1 MTDRSSEPTPSV
13 TSNRSDDAA
22 RHSEKESRAPEAT
35 GPTERPE
42 APEHP
47 PTTDHPEPGDHPE
60 PDDRSAASAPTDAGQ
75 DEDPEGSA
83 PAEAEAAPAE
93 ETDEDSD
100 EDSDESSDEG
110 SDETADEGAPEGA
123 EDGSEEEAPGDA
135 VSSSASPAPRIR
147 RSEPTPELPP
157 EARET
162 DESALSEFF
171 DTLDARFE
179 RATARVAESLQ
190 EIIDGDRRVAEH
202 DEDAE
207 PDVPAVG
214 SAAPRPPEEQEA
226 PEQQTPAPGRPADAD
241 DAGPLGDAAG
251 AAGADS
257 ADADASE
264 NPGHP
269 ENPVHSE
276 HPEDTRHLP
285 PTEGSGRLSLPGPPA
300 ATDDRPLPWDHA
312 AGSRSASAERRR
324 AVILEKASAIEAATS
339 HGEESLADDER
350 ADDEEDLYTYIPPY
364 NLPSRDPD
372 PAPRPHDLL
381 RRFVVTLGAGAAVLS
396 VLWMA
401 GWQADTRILAV
412 GGLDGLVDGWYTGR
426 RSLLTPNAVHYW
438 LWPLIV
444 VGLVLH
450 ALHQWAPSQRST
462 RRQRRSGWLVAAA
475 SWLMLGWTAAV
486 HADMLWLAVL
496 ASLAAALALLDAV
509 RQFTFHTAR
518 SISERRL
525 TDRPVGLFAGWALV
539 GAMSSVSIALTA
551 AGVRIPGVPADL
563 WGMLGLMATVWT
575 GAYYAMTERGRMAV
589 ALGMGFG
596 LICLVFPRLFSDAP
610 SAWVAVGAAFGAFIV
625 VLATES
631 RRHRINHAERRAA
644 MGRPVDDII

>member
-13 TSNRSDDAA
+13 TDSGPDDAA
-22 RHSEKESRAPEAT
+22 RPTEQESSTPET
-35 GPTERPE
+35 TEPPERPE
-42 APEHP
+42 PDEH
-47 PTTDHPEPGDHPE
+47 
-60 PDDRSAASAPTDAGQ
+60 SAPT
-75 DEDPEGSA
+75 
-83 PAEAEAAPAE
+83 
-93 ETDEDSD
+93 
-100 EDSDESSDEG
+100 
-110 SDETADEGAPEGA
+110 
-123 EDGSEEEAPGDA
+123 EAPGDA
-135 VSSSASPAPRIR
+135 ASPSKSSAAPRIR

-179 RATARVAESLQ
+179 RTRGRIAASLQ

-207 PDVPAVG
+207 SDVPAVG
-214 SAAPRPPEEQEA
+214 SAAPLPPEEQEA
-226 PEQQTPAPGRPADAD
+226 PAEQPPAPTLPAPPRPAGADHAGGPDAGRPTDS
-241 DAGPLGDAAG
+241 AG
-251 AAGADS
+251 AAGPEA
-257 ADADASE
+257 ADAKTPD
-264 NPGHP
+264 P
-269 ENPVHSE
+269 
-276 HPEDTRHLP
+276 PEDTRHLP
-285 PTEGSGRLSLPGPPA
+285 PVDGPGRLAMPRPPA
-300 ATDDRPLPWDHA
+300 ATDDRPLPWDHG

-339 HGEESLADDER
+339 QEEESQTEEER

-364 NLPSRDPD
+364 NLPSRGPD
-372 PAPRPHDLL
+372 PRPRPHDLL
-381 RRFVVTLGAGAAVLS
+381 RRVVVTLGAGAAVLS

-412 GGLDGLVDGWYTGR
+412 GGLDGFVDGWYTGR
-426 RSLLTPNAVHYW
+426 RSLLTPDAVHYW

-450 ALHQWAPSQRST
+450 ALHQWAPSQRSA
-462 RRQRRSGWLVAAA
+462 RRQRRSGWLVAAS

-496 ASLAAALALLDAV
+496 ASLAAALALLDVV

-518 SISERRL
+518 SIAERRL
-525 TDRPVGLFAGWALV
+525 TDRTVGLFAGWALV

-551 AGVRIPGVPADL
+551 VGVHIPGVPADL
-563 WGMLGLMATVWT
+563 WGMVGLMVTVWT
-575 GAYYAMTERGRMAV
+575 GAYYAMTERGRMSV

-596 LICLVFPRLFSDAP
+596 LLCLVFPRLFSDAP

>member
-13 TSNRSDDAA
+13 TASVPDDAA
-22 RHSEKESRAPEAT
+22 RRPEQDAPAPEPTEHSEPD
-35 GPTERPE
+35 ERPE
-42 APEHP
+42 PDEH
-47 PTTDHPEPGDHPE
+47 
-60 PDDRSAASAPTDAGQ
+60 SAPTEAAQ
-75 DEDPEGSA
+75 DGAPTEPAAAEVETP
-83 PAEAEAAPAE
+83 PAEEAAE
-93 ETDEDSD
+93 ETDE
-100 EDSDESSDEG
+100 G
-110 SDETADEGAPEGA
+110 SEETADAPQET
-123 EDGSEEEAPGDA
+123 PGDA
-135 VSSSASPAPRIR
+135 ASSSAAASAASATAPTSSAPRIR

-179 RATARVAESLQ
+179 RARVRIAASLQ

-202 DEDAE
+202 DEEAE
-207 PDVPAVG
+207 PDGPAVG
-214 SAAPRPPEEQEA
+214 SAAPLPPEEQEA
-226 PEQQTPAPGRPADAD
+226 PAEQPPAPTLPAPPRPAGADHAGRPNDS
-241 DAGPLGDAAG
+241 AGTAG
-251 AAGADS
+251 AAGAPGPE
-257 ADADASE
+257 AAAPDAKAPDA
-264 NPGHP
+264 
-269 ENPVHSE
+269 
-276 HPEDTRHLP
+276 PEDTRHLP
-285 PTEGSGRLSLPGPPA
+285 PVDGPGRLAMPRPPA
-300 ATDDRPLPWDHA
+300 ATDDRPLPWDHG

-339 HGEESLADDER
+339 QEESQAEEER

-364 NLPSRDPD
+364 NLPSRGPD
-372 PAPRPHDLL
+372 PRPRPHDLL
-381 RRFVVTLGAGAAVLS
+381 RRVVVTLGAGAAVLS

-426 RSLLTPNAVHYW
+426 RSLLTPDAVHYW

-450 ALHQWAPSQRST
+450 ALHQWAPSQRSA
-462 RRQRRSGWLVAAA
+462 RRQRRSGWLVAAS

-496 ASLAAALALLDAV
+496 ASLAAALALLDVV

-525 TDRPVGLFAGWALV
+525 TDRTVGLFAGWALV

-551 AGVRIPGVPADL
+551 VGVHIPGVPADL
-563 WGMLGLMATVWT
+563 WGMVGLMITVWT

-596 LICLVFPRLFSDAP
+596 LLCLVFPRLFSDAP
-610 SAWVAVGAAFGAFIV
+610 SAWVGVGAAFGAFIV

>member
-13 TSNRSDDAA
+13 TSSASDDDARHPEQEATEQAEQDGRLEADRSDDEAA
-22 RHSEKESRAPEAT
+22 DSAAEEPAEEDETSE
-35 GPTERPE
+35 TEPSE
-42 APEHP
+42 APEE
-47 PTTDHPEPGDHPE
+47 TLEDSGGDEPA
-60 PDDRSAASAPTDAGQ
+60 DDAEASRQAAS
-75 DEDPEGSA
+75 
-83 PAEAEAAPAE
+83 
-93 ETDEDSD
+93 
-100 EDSDESSDEG
+100 
-110 SDETADEGAPEGA
+110 
-123 EDGSEEEAPGDA
+123 
-135 VSSSASPAPRIR
+135 SSSSAPRIR

-162 DESALSEFF
+162 DESPLSEFF

-179 RATARVAESLQ
+179 RATARIAESLQ

-207 PDVPAVG
+207 SDVPAVG
-214 SAAPRPPEEQEA
+214 SAAPLPPEEQE
-226 PEQQTPAPGRPADAD
+226 QQETQASGPPLPTPPRPDEPAGSPTPSESPGSSEASEHS
-241 DAGPLGDAAG
+241 GPDAAT
-251 AAGADS
+251 A
-257 ADADASE
+257 E
-264 NPGHP
+264 RP
-269 ENPVHSE
+269 ED
-276 HPEDTRHLP
+276 PEDTRHLP
-285 PTEGSGRLSLPGPPA
+285 PVEGPGRLSLPRPPA
-300 ATDDRPLPWDHA
+300 ETDDRPLPWDRA
-312 AGSRSASAERRR
+312 ADSRSASAERRR

-339 HGEESLADDER
+339 RTEEPLEEDER
-350 ADDEEDLYTYIPPY
+350 ADEEEDLYTYIPPY

-381 RRFVVTLGAGAAVLS
+381 RRLVVTLGAGAAVLS
-396 VLWMA
+396 VLWMS
-401 GWQADTRILAV
+401 GWQSDVRILAV
-412 GGLDGLVDGWYTGR
+412 GGLDGLVDGWYSGR
-426 RSLLTPNAVHYW
+426 RALLTPNAVHYW

-462 RRQRRSGWLVAAA
+462 PRQRRSGWLVACA

-486 HADMLWLAVL
+486 HAGLLWLAVL

-518 SISERRL
+518 SVSERRL

-551 AGVRIPGVPADL
+551 VGVRIPGVPADL
-563 WGMLGLMATVWT
+563 WGMVGLMATVWT

-596 LICLVFPRLFSDAP
+596 LLCLVFPRLFSDAP